1 MTKLLAD
8 AFAAIAQL
16 PDDQQNAIATRLL
29 AELKKEQINNLGV
42 DLELQQ
48 EIQQARAEY
57 QRGEYVTLSELK
69 AEILGS

>member
-1 MTKLLAD
+1 MTKLLQD

-29 AELKKEQINNLGV
+29 AELKKERLSDLGA

-69 AEILGS
+69 AKIQC